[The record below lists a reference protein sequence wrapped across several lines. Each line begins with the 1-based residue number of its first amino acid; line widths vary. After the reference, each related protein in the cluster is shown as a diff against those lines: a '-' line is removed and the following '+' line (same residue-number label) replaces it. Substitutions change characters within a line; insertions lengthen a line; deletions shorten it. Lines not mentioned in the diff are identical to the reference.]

1 MKGADIVVV
10 EDEEGLRELLKAQL
24 GRAGAKVRAFATAEE
39 AWDQMAK
46 RQPDLLL
53 TDLRLPGLSGDEL
66 LKKVKEA
73 HPEVPVLVVSA
84 FGSARNVVDV
94 IKQGAEDYLAKPIA
108 PEDLEA
114 AILRALEKR
123 ALFKENARLRKALQ
137 GGEAGFAGMV
147 GRAKPMLELYDLIKR
162 LAPSDGTVLIGGES
176 GSGKELVAR
185 ALHQSSNRAK
195 GAFVDV
201 NAGSLPAT
209 LFEAELFGAKKGSFT
224 GATETRDGLFQ
235 AADGGTLFLD
245 EVAEVPME
253 SQAKLLRVLETHEV
267 KMLGEAR
274 SRKVDVRVLAA
285 THQDLA
291 RLVKEGKFREDLY
304 FRLSVLPL
312 RVPPLRERM
321 EDLPMLAEVFL
332 GRFAVKGQAAKRLAP
347 EALQALLKHRWPG
360 NVRELRNVLER
371 ASLLSRGAAIQAA
384 DVAVAAE
391 AQGQGSL
398 PQGAFMQAKRA
409 MLEGFERDYLT
420 RLLKDSD
427 GNVSE
432 AARQAGLD
440 RKNLQVL
447 LKKHRLQPSQ
457 FKGASAAN

>member
-1 MKGADIVVV
+1 MKGAEIVVV
-10 EDEEGLRELLKAQL
+10 EDEEGLRELLKVQL
-24 GRAGAKVRAFATAEE
+24 ARRGYKVRAFGTAED
-39 AWDQMAK
+39 AWAELDR
-46 RQPDLLL
+46 RQADLLL
-53 TDLRLPGLSGDEL
+53 TDLRLPGLSGDAL
-66 LKKVKEA
+66 LKKAKEA
-73 HPEVPVLVVSA
+73 YPDVPVLVVSA
-84 FGSARNVVDV
+84 FGNARNVVDI
-94 IKQGAEDYLAKPIA
+94 IKLGAEDYLSKPFA

-123 ALFKENARLRKALQ
+123 TLFKENARLRQALQ
-137 GGEAGFAGMV
+137 GGEAGFGGMV

-185 ALHQSSNRAK
+185 AMHQFSSRS
-195 GAFVDV
+195 GGPFVDV

-267 KMLGEAR
+267 KMLGDAR

-312 RVPPLRERM
+312 RVPALRERM
-321 EDLPMLAEVFL
+321 EDLPVLAEVFL
-332 GRFAVKGQAAKRLAP
+332 SRFALKGAAPKRLAP
-347 EALQALLKHRWPG
+347 DALQALLKHRWPG

-371 ASLLSRGAAIQAA
+371 ATLLSRGASILAG

-409 MLEGFERDYLT
+409 VLESFERDYLI
-420 RLLKDSD
+420 RLLKDAE

-432 AARQAGLD
+432 AARLAGLD

-447 LKKHRLQPSQ
+447 LKKHRLQPGDY
-457 FKGASAAN
+457 KAGTAVK

>member
-1 MKGADIVVV
+1 MKGTDIMVV

-24 GRAGAKVRAFATAEE
+24 GRLGAKVRAFETAED
-39 AWDQMAK
+39 AWTQMAV

-53 TDLRLPGLSGDEL
+53 TDLRLPGMSGDEL
-66 LKKVKEA
+66 LKKVKA
-73 HPEVPVLVVSA
+73 THPDVPVLVVSA

-94 IKQGAEDYLAKPIA
+94 IRQGAEDYLAKPFA
-108 PEDLEA
+108 PEDLQA

-123 ALFKENARLRKALQ
+123 ALFKENTRLRNELQ
-137 GGEAGFAGMV
+137 GGEAGFGGML
-147 GRAKPMLELYDLIKR
+147 GRSKPMLELYDLIKR
-162 LAPSDGTVLIGGES
+162 LAPSEGTVLVGGES

-185 ALHQSSNRAK
+185 ALHQASNRAK

-224 GATETRDGLFQ
+224 GATETREGLFQ

-267 KMLGEAR
+267 KMLGEAK
-274 SRKVDVRVLAA
+274 SRKVDVRVIAA
-285 THQDLA
+285 THQDLR
-291 RLVKEGKFREDLY
+291 RLVQEGKFREDLY
-304 FRLSVLPL
+304 FRLSVLPIVVPAL
-312 RVPPLRERM
+312 RNRM
-321 EDLPMLAEVFL
+321 EDLPLLAETFL
-332 GRFAVKGQAAKRLAP
+332 SRFAIKGLPAKRLSP
-347 EALQALLKHRWPG
+347 DALQALLRHRWPG

-371 ASLLSRGAAIQAA
+371 ASLLSRGAAIQSG

-391 AQGQGSL
+391 VHGQGSL
-398 PQGAFMQAKRA
+398 PQGSFMQAKRA
-409 MLEGFERDYLT
+409 VLEGFERDYLE
-420 RLLKDSD
+420 RLLKDSE

-447 LKKHRLQPSQ
+447 LKKHRFQSTA
-457 FKGASAAN
+457 FKTAAN

>member
-1 MKGADIVVV
+1 VKGAEIVVV

-24 GRAGAKVRAFATAEE
+24 GRKGAKVRAFATAEA
-39 AWDQMAK
+39 AWPQLEKGQADV
-46 RQPDLLL
+46 LL
-53 TDLRLPGLSGDEL
+53 TDLRLPGMSGDAL
-66 LKKVKEA
+66 LKKVKEH
-73 HPEVPVLVVSA
+73 HPGLPVLVVSA
-84 FGSARNVVDV
+84 FGSARNVVEV
-94 IKQGAEDYLAKPIA
+94 MRQGAEDYLAKPFA

-114 AILRALEKR
+114 AIMRALEKR
-123 ALFKENARLRKALQ
+123 ALYQENARLRQALQ
-137 GGEAGFAGMV
+137 GGEAGFAGML
-147 GRAKPMLELYDLIKR
+147 GRAKPMLELYDLIRR

-185 ALHQSSNRAK
+185 ALHQLSPRA
-195 GAFVDV
+195 AAPFIDV
-201 NAGSLPAT
+201 NAGSLPAS

-224 GATETRDGLFQ
+224 GATETREGLFQ

-245 EVAEVPME
+245 EVAEVPLE
-253 SQAKLLRVLETHEV
+253 SQAKLLRVLETREV

-291 RLVKEGKFREDLY
+291 GLVKAGRFREDLY

-312 RVPPLRERM
+312 HVPALRQRM
-321 EDLPMLAEVFL
+321 EDLPLLAENFL
-332 GRFAVKGQAAKRLAP
+332 KRFAAKGQTPKRLAP
-347 EALQALLKHRWPG
+347 EALQVLLKHRWPG

-371 ASLLSRGAAIQAA
+371 ASLLSRGSSIQSD

-391 AQGQGSL
+391 PQGQGSL
-398 PQGAFMQAKRA
+398 PRGSFMQAKRA
-409 MLEGFERDYLT
+409 VLENFEKEYLR
-420 RLLKDSD
+420 RLLQDSV

-440 RKNLQVL
+440 RKNLQLL
-447 LKKHRLQPSQ
+447 LKKHRLQAGS
-457 FKGASAAN
+457 FKTAVN